1 MEDLAPIVPQPSVIR
16 ADQQEKMHNN
26 YWSQQV
32 LSQSINL
39 RTQTIFFFF
48 PDISITHPASHNLIV
63 VTC

>member
-48 PDISITHPASHNLIV
+48 LILVLRIPHPTI
-63 VTC
+63 